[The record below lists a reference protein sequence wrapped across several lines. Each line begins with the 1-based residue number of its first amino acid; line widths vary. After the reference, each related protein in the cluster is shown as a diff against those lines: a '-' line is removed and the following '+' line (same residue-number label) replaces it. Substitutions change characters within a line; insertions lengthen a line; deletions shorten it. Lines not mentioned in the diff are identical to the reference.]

1 MEKRL
6 DYTKYK
12 ITACMK
18 RPIYVPQFANQSQTC
33 SNLKVSKKGKAQFEL
48 SIPPILKTSLR
59 RELSNLFATTVK
71 ISCVTPPETKML
83 GR

>member
-18 RPIYVPQFANQSQTC
+18 RPICVTVRKSIANMLKLKGFQKGQSSVRIIHT
-33 SNLKVSKKGKAQFEL
+33 S
-48 SIPPILKTSLR
+48 ILKTSLR
-59 RELSNLFATTVK
+59 RELSNLFCNNCEDFLRDTA
-71 ISCVTPPETKML
+71 
-83 GR
+83 RD

>member
-18 RPIYVPQFANQSQTC
+18 RPICATVRKSIANMLKLKGFQKGQSSVRIIHT
-33 SNLKVSKKGKAQFEL
+33 S
-48 SIPPILKTSLR
+48 ILKTSLR
-59 RELSNLFATTVK
+59 RELSNLFCNHCEDFLRDTA
-71 ISCVTPPETKML
+71 
-83 GR
+83 RD